1 MANKFYVP
9 GEQRAA
15 RVGDLFAVIATRY
28 DRINDFQSLGLH
40 RWWKRRLTRLADVH
54 RGELALDLCCGTG
67 DVTFSLA
74 RKGAL
79 VVGLDFSG
87 PMLAV
92 AENRKESI
100 ARRASRSTGR
110 RSGAGTSLHE
120 PRAGF
125 KRSGPPDCG
134 THEGDSAQEPPRARP
149 GVGWPARF
157 MGRMRAEQKV
167 ETLQDPSTAVMFL
180 HGNAMAIPFADES
193 FEIVTMSYG
202 LRNLAGIGE
211 GLREMCRVTKPGG
224 RVLVLDFGKP
234 PNPMWRAIYFAY
246 LKACVPWF
254 GRMFCGDSDT
264 YAYILES
271 LKRYPA
277 QEGVAAAMRDT
288 GFVNVRIVN
297 LLGGVMSI
305 NCGQKKAA
313 GAVPDA

>member
-28 DRINDFQSLGLH
+28 DLINDFQSLGLH
-40 RWWKRRLTRLADVH
+40 RWWKRRLTRLADVQ

-92 AENRKESI
+92 AESRKESI
-100 ARRASRSTGR
+100 ARRTSRSTSR
-110 RSGAGTSLHE
+110 RNGAGTPLNE
-120 PRAGF
+120 PAGASAGF
-125 KRSGPPDCG
+125 RRPGPPDRG
-134 THEGDSAQEPPRARP
+134 TRKTDSAHEPPLARP
-149 GVGWPARF
+149 PASAALR
-157 MGRMRAEQKV
+157 RERSDEA
-167 ETLQDPSTAVMFL
+167 LQDPSTAVMFL

-202 LRNLAGIGE
+202 LRNLAGMGE
-211 GLREMCRVTKPGG
+211 GLREMCRVAKPGG

-234 PNPMWRAIYFAY
+234 PNRLWRAIYFAY

-254 GRMFCGDSDT
+254 GKMFCGDSDT

-271 LKRYPA
+271 LRRYPA

-305 NCGQKKAA
+305 NCGQKKA
-313 GAVPDA
+313 